1 MVAGL
6 KLHTAPT
13 VEPLS
18 VLELLD
24 HLRLP
29 SGGSEDAML
38 ARWLTSARTLVEQA
52 TGRALIT
59 QTWEY
64 VLDAWP
70 PGRVIELP
78 LPPLVS
84 VTSITTYTPS
94 NVPTTMSSADYLVDI
109 WNQPGRVA
117 LNDGA
122 SWPSDLRRV
131 AGIVIR
137 YQCGYGAAG
146 SAVPTPLRDAILSTV
161 AARWRWRG
169 DDDPIQLEALPPG
182 VLAALQAGGYVVM
195 RQDRFA

>member
-1 MVAGL
+1 MVGGL
-6 KLHTAPT
+6 KLITAPT

-18 VLELLD
+18 ILDLRD

-64 VLDAWP
+64 VLDRWP
-70 PGRVIELP
+70 AGGVLEVP

-84 VTSITTYTPS
+84 VTSITTYTS
-94 NVPTTMSSADYLVDI
+94 RHVAATMPTADYWVDS

-122 SWPSDLRRV
+122 AWPTDLRAI

-137 YQCGYGAAG
+137 YQCGYGASG
-146 SAVPTPLRDAILSTV
+146 DAVPTPLRDAILATV